1 MDRTYLYIYRQMSE
15 IFIIAGLILLNGVF
29 AMAEIALISARKSS
43 LSCDAEKGNK
53 MSALALRLTK
63 DPDRF
68 LSTIQIG
75 ITLIGILTGIY
86 SGNKLA
92 SVFSD
97 ILAGVGF
104 PVRYAPIVAQAVIV
118 VVVTYLTI
126 IFGELLPKRIGM
138 AKSEQA
144 AKVLSL
150 PMYILSRAGAPFV
163 WLLSKS
169 TSFIF
174 GLIGMRD
181 SGSRVTEDEIKSI
194 VKEGAET
201 GEVAPVEQD
210 IVQRVFQVGDLKID
224 SIMTHRSDITWL
236 TMSMNR
242 EDVCDVVSHDMH
254 SVYPVVENDLDDV
267 KGVVLMSDLFVSLH
281 KDDFK
286 LYDILRKPQ
295 FFYENMDVYRVLE
308 IMKKEQNC
316 CGLVCDEFGAC
327 QGMVTLKDILECLVG
342 SIIEPSDAVPS
353 VVSRVEGQEW
363 FVDGQCSMYDFL
375 DYFGK
380 IDLLENKDYNT
391 VAGLCFHMLEHIPV
405 CGENF
410 TWQMFRFEV
419 VDMDGARIDKLF
431 VTCVEHTL

>member
-1 MDRTYLYIYRQMSE
+1 MSE
-15 IFIIAGLILLNGVF
+15 IFIIAGLIVLNGVF
-29 AMAEIALISARKSS
+29 AMAEIALISARKSN
-43 LSCDAEKGNK
+43 LSCDADKGNK
-53 MSALALRLTK
+53 MAGIALKLTK

-86 SGNKLA
+86 SGNKIA
-92 SVFSD
+92 ADFSD
-97 ILAGVGF
+97 FLAGAGI
-104 PVRYAPIVAQAVIV
+104 PVRYASLVAQTVIV

-144 AKVLSL
+144 AKLLSL
-150 PMYILSRAGAPFV
+150 PMYVLSRAGAPFV

-169 TSFIF
+169 TSLVF
-174 GLIGMRD
+174 GLLGLRD
-181 SGSRVTEDEIKSI
+181 GGSKVTEDEIKSI
-194 VKEGAET
+194 VKEGAEV
-201 GEVAPVEQD
+201 GEVTPVEQD

-236 TMSMNR
+236 NMSMNAEEIR
-242 EDVCDVVSHDMH
+242 EAVSNNIH

-267 KGVVLMSDLFVSLH
+267 KGVVSMSDMFVSLH

-286 LYDILRKPQ
+286 LSDIMRKPQ
-295 FFYENMDVYRVLE
+295 FFYENMDVYSVLE

-316 CGLVCDEFGAC
+316 YGLVCDEFGAC

-342 SIIEPSDAVPS
+342 SIIETSDDEPSIIP
-353 VVSRVEGQEW
+353 RTEGMEW

-375 DYFGK
+375 DYFGEM
-380 IDLLENKDYNT
+380 DLLENTDYNT
-391 VAGLCFHMLEHIPV
+391 VAGLCFHVLEHIPV
-405 CGENF
+405 CGESF
-410 TWQMFRFEV
+410 TWQTFRFEI

-431 VTCVEHTL
+431 VTRVEQIP